1 MNESDDDYYDADDDD
16 YYDDDYY
23 YYYYDDDDDDD
34 DDKEEEEEARGPI
47 EPKPVSMQ
55 KKTSTQKNPQTPAER
70 SQLSSHAIVQA
81 TQQALICIMVHH
93 VRGRDLNSAM
103 WCFQISLNFTW
114 NGLAEREVLSMGC
127 HTIWC
132 CGL

>member
-23 YYYYDDDDDDD
+23 YYYDDDDDD

-55 KKTSTQKNPQTPAER
+55 KKHPPKKIHKL
-70 SQLSSHAIVQA
+70 QL
-81 TQQALICIMVHH
+81 
-93 VRGRDLNSAM
+93 RDPSFRLM
-103 WCFQISLNFTW
+103 Q
-114 NGLAEREVLSMGC
+114 
-127 HTIWC
+127 
-132 CGL
+132 